1 MPFITGA
8 AALLAL
14 QLGMPAAQSETPSP
28 TQVQYCGHGYD
39 IDIYGR
45 CYPNGV
51 IPPQYQ
57 AARRYE
63 YGQGYGYQRGRYPVH
78 CGHGADT
85 DLRDGLCYPNG
96 TVPPQFQSGR
106 QGRYYYPRATEADRC
121 RLRRHSSS
129 PQPPVAA

>member
-1 MPFITGA
+1 MPFISGA

-14 QLGMPAAQSETPSP
+14 QLGMPAAQSETPSLI
-28 TQVQYCGHGYD
+28 QVQYCGHGYD

-57 AARRYE
+57 AARRYG

-106 QGRYYYPRATEADRC
+106 QGRYYYPRGY
-121 RLRRHSSS
+121 
-129 PQPPVAA
+129 